1 MMKRLKSRHLF
12 NGRQYPLYLGC
23 IAACVAPLITLAAR
37 IELNPVLV
45 MPCAFLLVLV
55 ICFLIEHHLS
65 AEERQIIAEAP
76 MPLWNPVNKFVMSKI
91 ASKYEGSQFS
101 LPGML
106 MGSLGIGIAVFV
118 IGILPPRHSVEF
130 HDPAVVMPIAVIAA
144 VVGFLVMLL
153 YKGKG
158 ANWLDIDESAMYT
171 VIPVHHCYEI
181 KHQSRSR
188 FRLAESRTWY
198 DNYAVFY
205 QPDGRYVLK
214 LPSGAHFCS
223 AIIVVKFHGGITWL
237 PVDAFT
243 PEDML

>member
-1 MMKRLKSRHLF
+1 MKRLKNRHLF
-12 NGRQYPLYLGC
+12 NGKSYPAFAAL
-23 IAACVAPLITLAAR
+23 IAAIVVQCIILAMDIALAPAI
-37 IELNPVLV
+37 V
-45 MPCAFLLVLV
+45 MPVTALLVLV
-55 ICFLIEHHLS
+55 ICFAIEHHLS

-171 VIPVHHCYEI
+171 VIPVHHCFEV

-188 FRLAESRTWY
+188 YRLAEAHTWY
-198 DNYAVFY
+198 ENYAVFY

>member
-1 MMKRLKSRHLF
+1 MKRLKNRHLF
-12 NGRQYPLYLGC
+12 NGKSYPVFAAL
-23 IAACVAPLITLAAR
+23 IAAIVVQCIILAMDIALAPAI
-37 IELNPVLV
+37 V
-45 MPCAFLLVLV
+45 MPVTALLVLV
-55 ICFLIEHHLS
+55 ICFAIEHHLS

-101 LPGML
+101 LTGML

-130 HDPAVVMPIAVIAA
+130 HDPAVVMRIAVIAA

-171 VIPVHHCYEI
+171 VIPVHHCFEV

-188 FRLAESRTWY
+188 YRLAESRTWY
-198 DNYAVFY
+198 ENYAVFY